1 LVAPYILHDR
11 TIDLIEKET
20 GAAKA
25 GKNARIIIK
34 INSLIDQ
41 PVIDSLYRASQLGVK
56 IDLIVRGICGLVPG
70 VKGLSENIKV
80 RSILGRFLE
89 HSRVF
94 YFHNAD
100 NENKLYIGSADWMQR
115 NFLRRVEAV
124 FPIEDPELIESVLSD
139 LELMLSDNQSAN
151 VLKSDGNYSKINT
164 SVRSKKYISCQQ
176 ALLEKSE
183 LKTNYLIQ
191 RNSVATSRKTNN

>member
-1 LVAPYILHDR
+1 
-11 TIDLIEKET
+11 
-20 GAAKA
+20 
-25 GKNARIIIK
+25 
-34 INSLIDQ
+34 
-41 PVIDSLYRASQLGVK
+41 
-56 IDLIVRGICGLVPG
+56 LVPG